1 MTFSIVA
8 KCADSGQFGIA
19 ISSSSLC
26 VAARCAFVRAH
37 VGAVASQ
44 NITDPRLGTRALD
57 LMAQGMSASQARDEI
72 VQNSSNIEYRQ
83 LLIIDNAGQIAE
95 FSGTNT
101 LGTNAIAAT
110 DHAIA
115 AGNLLSTARVPQAMI
130 DGFNTTTGSPL
141 GTRLI
146 AAMKAGLEAG
156 GEAGP
161 VASAGMLI
169 ADQEAWPL
177 ADLRVDSSTD
187 PIRDLDA
194 LWCNWAVEMDAYVTR
209 AIAPDQ
215 APSYGVPGDE

>member
-8 KCADSGQFGIA
+8 KCARSGQFGIA

-44 NITDPRLGTRALD
+44 NITDPRLGTIALD
-57 LMAQGMSASQARDEI
+57 LMASGKSATQARDEI
-72 VQNSSNIEYRQ
+72 VKTAANIDYRQ
-83 LLIIDNAGQIAE
+83 LLIIDSNGQVAQ
-95 FSGTNT
+95 FSGSKT
-101 LGTNAIAAT
+101 LGINHLAQT
-110 DHAIA
+110 DHAVA
-115 AGNLLSTARVPQAMI
+115 AGNLLKTTEVPEAMI
-130 DGFNTTTGSPL
+130 EGFLETGSEQL

-146 AAMKAGLEAG
+146 AALNAGLKAG

-161 VASAGMLI
+161 LSSAGMLI
-169 ADQEAWPL
+169 ANNQEWPL
-177 ADLRVDSSTD
+177 ADLRVDQSDD
-187 PIRDLDA
+187 PVGDLSA
-194 LWCNWAVEMDAYVTR
+194 LWLDWEPEMDAYVTR

>member
-8 KCADSGQFGIA
+8 KCARSGQFGVA

-44 NITDPRLGTRALD
+44 NITDPRLGTLALD
-57 LMAQGMSASQARDEI
+57 LMADGKSASQARDEI
-72 VQNSSNIEYRQ
+72 VKTAANIDYRQ
-83 LLIIDNAGQIAE
+83 LLIVDNLGQVAQFSGDRTLGINHLAQGDNAV
-95 FSGTNT
+95 
-101 LGTNAIAAT
+101 
-110 DHAIA
+110 A
-115 AGNLLSTARVPQAMI
+115 AGNLLKTTKVPQAMI
-130 DGFNTTTGSPL
+130 DGFLETESEQL

-146 AAMKAGLEAG
+146 AALNAGLKAG

-161 VASAGMLI
+161 LSSAGMLI
-169 ADQEAWPL
+169 ADTQEWPL
-177 ADLRVDSSTD
+177 ADLRVDQSDD
-187 PIRDLDA
+187 PIGDLSA
-194 LWCNWAVEMDAYVTR
+194 LWLDWKPEMDAYVTR